1 MPEQIS
7 LEWKPEKRKVSEL
20 KEFPNNPRKIDKQAL
35 ENLKQRIAQRG
46 FHDVVKV
53 DTEGFI
59 LSGHQRKKALTE
71 LGIEE
76 VYVLVPSRPL
86 ERSERDAVILES
98 NRNDGE
104 WDIGILRDNFDIDI
118 LKNVGFTDKELGI
131 EKVSFTARTKL
142 THDVVVECKTEA
154 EAERVHAELKAKGY
168 KVADL

>member
-1 MPEQIS
+1 MQPII
-7 LEWKPEKRKVSEL
+7 WTPEKRKVSDL
-20 KEFPNNPRKIDKQAL
+20 KELPTNPRKIDKEAL
-35 ENLKQRIAQRG
+35 EKLKQRIAQRG

-59 LSGHQRKKALTE
+59 LSGNQRKKALTE

-76 VYVLVPSRPL
+76 VYALVPSRPL

-104 WDIGILRDNFDIDI
+104 WDLKILSDNFDIDI

-131 EKVSFTARTKL
+131 MDVSFKARTNTK
-142 THDVVVECKTEA
+142 HDVVIECNTEA
-154 EAERVHAELKAKGY
+154 EQARVHAELKEKGY
-168 KVADL
+168 KVAAL